1 MTRRSGAPAGHGT
14 HREAIDALRLVLLA
28 QQQLS
33 TTTEKKKNFL
43 SLNLEVLADGRA
55 PAVVRVWRVSPRY
68 AEPLIAQ

>member
-43 SLNLEVLADGRA
+43 SLNLEVLAVGRRPEVA
-55 PAVVRVWRVSPRY
+55 ARRARLTRRR
-68 AEPLIAQ
+68 AR

>member
-33 TTTEKKKNFL
+33 TTTEKKKEFFL
-43 SLNLEVLADGRA
+43 CFGGLKLRGSGLAVDAARA
-55 PAVVRVWRVSPRY
+55 DVR
-68 AEPLIAQ
+68 ALIAQ

>member
-33 TTTEKKKNFL
+33 TTTEKKKMIFSLFL
-43 SLNLEVLADGRA
+43 EDLAEEDG
-55 PAVVRVWRVSPRY
+55 
-68 AEPLIAQ
+68 

>member
-33 TTTEKKKNFL
+33 TTTEKKKKFFADL
-43 SLNLEVLADGRA
+43 RSEAAEVAARAGRDGRA
-55 PAVVRVWRVSPRY
+55 RAVADCAVGSG
-68 AEPLIAQ
+68 

>member
-43 SLNLEVLADGRA
+43 SLNLEVFGRREALAGSGRGGA
-55 PAVVRVWRVSPRY
+55 RSRLGGA
-68 AEPLIAQ
+68 LIAQ